1 MTAHKDLEQ
10 RIINWSKWAKS
21 SLKIPVS
28 CKSLENRYRSP
39 QHWHAEEARMPIDI
53 LDAVEIEKA
62 IIKLP
67 RPQLNIIVY
76 AYIRPGYDF
85 HAFCSKNR
93 IHGTKLVSKAEQF
106 KIDQLRAETMLRN
119 ILHKGLDTFNYEAYL
134 NTYNLTP
141 VRESVAVTP

>member
-10 RIINWSKWAKS
+10 RIINWSIWAKS
-21 SLKIPVS
+21 SLKAPVS
-28 CKSLENRYRSP
+28 CRSLESRYKSP
-39 QHWHAEEARMPIDI
+39 QHWHAEQARMPIDI

-76 AYIRPGYDF
+76 AYIRSGYDF
-85 HAFCSKNR
+85 NAFCSKNR
-93 IHGTKLVSKAEQF
+93 IHGTKLVSKTEQF

-119 ILHKGLDTFNYEAYL
+119 ILYKNIDRFNIQEYIY
-134 NTYNLTP
+134 THNLTP